1 MKGTVLD
8 DRALVMDDDDTVATA
23 LADLSAGDR
32 LADRPVGDRQDDR
45 PVGDRQ
51 DDRPVG
57 DRQDDRPAV
66 TLAEDVPFGHKVAL
80 VAHES
85 GDPVRKYGEI
95 VGEASTAI
103 EAGEWVHTHNCHSRR
118 GRGDRAGSKPGSDP
132 GPESASGEV
141 NES

>member
-8 DRALVMDDDDTVATA
+8 DRALVMADDDTVATA

-32 LADRPVGDRQDDR
+32 LADR